1 MVTTSLQNVCY
12 KKWCINL
19 TSPLPPISLK
29 PPLVRVSD
37 LPVDPSSL
45 HLQSRGQVSSPSSGS
60 LAHNSCSSCLDCWWC
75 FSLSSNIHLS
85 KILMIVFTFLTLTGP
100 ENSSCYALPMPTF
113 IFFFVLIRQQCN
125 AGSFIIT
132 WTPTE
137 QPALTRIVL
146 CIKSEVL
153 QQPAQSQLTLTL
165 WSAEIW
171 TSG

>member
-19 TSPLPPISLK
+19 TSPPLPSISLK

-60 LAHNSCSSCLDCWWC
+60 PAHNSCSSCLDCWWC

-85 KILMIVFTFLTLTGP
+85 KILMIIFTFLTLTGP
-100 ENSSCYALPMPTF
+100 GNSSCYALPIPTF
-113 IFFFVLIRQQCN
+113 IFFCAGMAAVQCRKFHHHLDTRWATSTDQN
-125 AGSFIIT
+125 CSVHQEWSIT
-132 WTPTE
+132 TTSS
-137 QPALTRIVL
+137 V
-146 CIKSEVL
+146 
-153 QQPAQSQLTLTL
+153 
-165 WSAEIW
+165 SAN
-171 TSG
+171 SDPLVSRDMD